1 MTWNCFKSLTFD
13 IVNFRFRFGL
23 KSRWWF
29 QVGYFVCYSVLYF
42 ISFQWPIGINK
53 HKMHVYLWTNC
64 KFSLHSLTEN
74 QSSVCKKLL
83 TYLLHSL
90 CTRIRSMKK
99 KCTTHRKKRSTP
111 DIWSNNELK
120 WNRSRNAKLK
130 ERTKEEA
137 TYSNKKKKKQR
148 HSITKRSVTTTMYQ
162 TEHIQIEDEE
172 NTKTTHKKCEW
183 KRQNEQENKKKK

>member
-53 HKMHVYLWTNC
+53 HKMHVCLWTNC

-137 TYSNKKKKKQR
+137 TYSNKKKEETTAFDNQEECNNNNVSNRTYTNWRRRKHKDNTQKVRMKK
-148 HSITKRSVTTTMYQ
+148 
-162 TEHIQIEDEE
+162 TEWTRE
-172 NTKTTHKKCEW
+172 
-183 KRQNEQENKKKK
+183 